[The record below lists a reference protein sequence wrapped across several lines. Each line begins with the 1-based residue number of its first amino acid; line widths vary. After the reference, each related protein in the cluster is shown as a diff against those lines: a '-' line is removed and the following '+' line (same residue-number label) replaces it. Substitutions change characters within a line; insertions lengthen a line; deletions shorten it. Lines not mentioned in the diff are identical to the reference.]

1 MVKIDLSDETNKRWL
16 HPTGKPVQH
25 NKAKPS
31 KKEEA
36 KEEAENKYN
45 PSQAR
50 DDHGRWTD
58 GGGGGGFS
66 SGVSDVAGFKT
77 ASQQEKKRL
86 DGIYK
91 DAEKMVNAM
100 KPDDALLEGKLK
112 KIGEDLGLQTK
123 KGPLKKPK
131 RMVEKT
137 FEEEPGFKVTDMKD
151 VVRGTLVMQSL
162 KQKEKVIERIRQD
175 FEIDRVKDL
184 GNITKPGYFDTK
196 VNIKLPNSKMVGE
209 VILMVPEMFNAKA
222 KPTIYKESGHDLY
235 DIERSR
241 ASTVAQQEE
250 ARAKAEKIYAVAKDR
265 YLKRVDMNGTVQVD
279 L

>member
-1 MVKIDLSDETNKRWL
+1 MVKIDLSDETNKTWL
-16 HPTGKPVQH
+16 HPTGKPVA
-25 NKAKPS
+25 KAS
-31 KKEEA
+31 KNSKSDV
-36 KEEAENKYN
+36 EEAENKYN
-45 PSQAR
+45 PGQAR
-50 DDHGRWTD
+50 DEKGRWVD
-58 GGGGGGFS
+58 GGGSGGSFS

-86 DGIYK
+86 DSIYK
-91 DAEKMVNAM
+91 EAEAMANSM
-100 KPDDALLEGKLK
+100 KPDDALLGDKLE
-112 KIGEDLGLQTK
+112 KIGADLKLQTK
-123 KGPLKKPK
+123 KGPIKKPK
-131 RMVEKT
+131 RMTEKT

-162 KQKEKVIERIRQD
+162 KQKEGVINRIRQD

-184 GNITKPGYFDTK
+184 GSITQPGYFDTK
-196 VNIKLPNSKMVGE
+196 VNIKLPNSGHVGE
-209 VILMVPEMFNAKA
+209 IILMVPEMFNAKA

-241 ASTVAQQEE
+241 SSTLAQQEE

-265 YLKRVDMNGTVQVD
+265 YLQRVDMNGTVQVD